1 MIVSG
6 DRLMCIKGNDL
17 YAEGEFYTVGEFVND
32 KYFQLLT
39 GCNGE
44 LWYASI
50 NDEGIRVPFNATESG
65 YGDAWFIEINDKN
78 RGAKTNT
85 IMKNAITL

>member
-1 MIVSG
+1 MIKSG
-6 DRLMCIKGNDL
+6 DRLICTKGNDL
-17 YAEGEFYTVGEFVND
+17 YTEGRFYTVGEFVND

-50 NDEGIRVPFNATESG
+50 NDKGICVPFNIMESG
-65 YGDAWFIEINDKN
+65 YGDAWFAEINHAVNDN
-78 RGAKTNT
+78 QDSRTMNN
-85 IMKNAITL
+85 NAAL